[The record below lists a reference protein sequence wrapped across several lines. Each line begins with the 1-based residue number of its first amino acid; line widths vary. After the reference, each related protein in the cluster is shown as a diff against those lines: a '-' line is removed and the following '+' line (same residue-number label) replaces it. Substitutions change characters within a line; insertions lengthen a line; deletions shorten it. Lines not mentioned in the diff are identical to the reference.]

1 MAITSP
7 SFTITQQD
15 GGETA
20 VAVNTTTYGGSNE
33 DRNEGA
39 EVVLW
44 SKTSQ
49 SGTRSFDN
57 PDQGNVLTNL
67 QYNLNLTV
75 DGWYELIRVRAA
87 FYDAA
92 ANYVEEQESGGVIT
106 QYASMFYYQTTGK
119 FYKAVAAS
127 TGQDPDDTDYFI
139 EVLVADLKDNLANTN
154 LDVYYQ
160 DWNGVY
166 NVNAAIRDL
175 FSIEVC
181 HCSPSQLQFRQLM
194 LGLLQGA
201 NIQFA
206 NDNPEEFEKII
217 RELYT
222 KLSIQ

>member
-15 GGETA
+15 GGQTA
-20 VAVNTTTYGGSNE
+20 IAVNTTTYGGSNE

-49 SGTRSFDN
+49 SGVRSFDN

-67 QYNLNLTV
+67 QYNVNTLI

-87 FYDAA
+87 FYDAG
-92 ANYVEEQESGGVIT
+92 ANYVEQQESGGVIT

-119 FYKAVAAS
+119 FYKATAAS
-127 TGQDPDDTDYFI
+127 TGQDPDDANYFI
-139 EVLVADLKDNLANTN
+139 EVAVGDLKDNLANTN

-175 FSIEVC
+175 FTIEVGC
-181 HCSPSQLQFRQLM
+181 CTKDQLQFRQLM

-201 NIQFA
+201 NISFS
-206 NDNPEEFEKII
+206 NDNPEDFEKII